1 MGSKAKLIEMV
12 LRMRDDETERAAS
25 LQIV

>member
-25 LQIV
+25 FQIV